1 MFVYHY
7 LKVVRLGDDNM
18 RTFIKVQERIVPVYS
33 DEVQGTKKIKL
44 LSQALKIKSQHG
56 RKAIKQSLNSLIS
69 IEIVDSDAILHTM
82 DEHETFAL
90 SLY

>member
-1 MFVYHY
+1 
-7 LKVVRLGDDNM
+7 M
-18 RTFIKVQERIVPVYS
+18 RTFIKVQERVVPVYS

-44 LSQALKIKSQHG
+44 LSHALKIKSQHG

-69 IEIVDSDAILHTM
+69 IEIVDSDAILHTL
-82 DEHETFAL
+82 DEHDSFAL

>member
-1 MFVYHY
+1 
-7 LKVVRLGDDNM
+7 M
-18 RTFIKVQERIVPVYS
+18 RTFIEIQERVVPVYS

-44 LSQALKIKSQHG
+44 LSHALKEKSLHG

-69 IEIVDSDAILHTM
+69 IEIVDSDAILHTYNEQ
-82 DEHETFAL
+82 DSIAL